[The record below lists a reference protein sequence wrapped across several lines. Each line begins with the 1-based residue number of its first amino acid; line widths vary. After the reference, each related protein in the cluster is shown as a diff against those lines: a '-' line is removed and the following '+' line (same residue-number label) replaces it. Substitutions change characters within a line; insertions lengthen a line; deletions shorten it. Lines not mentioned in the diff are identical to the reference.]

1 METHPDGITLGELA
15 QRLGGILA
23 GDGAVRVRRVATLEQ
38 AGPDALAWLGSAE
51 YLPQFAATRAAGVLV
66 STAIETPP
74 GPAIIRVPDADAAL
88 VEVLALL
95 APPVPNVPV
104 GVHPTALVHPTAMVA
119 GAAVGPFVIVG
130 PRATVGPATQ
140 LHAHVTIGDDV
151 RIGRE
156 CVLWPGVVIRER
168 VTLGERVIIHPNTTI
183 GADGFG
189 YLQRDGRH
197 VKIPQVGTVEIGDDV
212 EIGAGCCIDRARSG
226 ATRIG
231 RGAKIDNL
239 VQIGHNVEVGE
250 DCIIVSQC
258 GISGSSTLGRGVM
271 LGGQVGVAD
280 HVRIGDR
287 ARLIAQAGVAADL
300 AAEQTYGGTPAI
312 PQRQYWRTVAAQQRL
327 ADLLAE
333 VRELK
338 KRVARIESATHDQ
351 PRS

>member
-1 METHPDGITLGELA
+1 
-15 QRLGGILA
+15 
-23 GDGAVRVRRVATLEQ
+23 
-38 AGPDALAWLGSAE
+38 
-51 YLPQFAATRAAGVLV
+51 
-66 STAIETPP
+66 
-74 GPAIIRVPDADAAL
+74 VPDADAAL
-88 VEVLALL
+88 VEVLVLL
-95 APPVPNVPV
+95 APPVPHLPP
-104 GVHPTALVHPTAMVA
+104 GIHPTALVDPTANVA
-119 GAAVGPFVIVG
+119 GAALGPYVIVG
-130 PRATVGPATQ
+130 PRATVGPGTQ
-140 LHAHVTIGDDV
+140 LHSHVTLGGDV
-151 RIGRE
+151 RIGRD

-168 VTLGERVIIHPNTTI
+168 VWLGDRVIVHPNTTI

-212 EIGAGCCIDRARSG
+212 EIGAGCCVDRARSG

-239 VQIGHNVEVGE
+239 VQIGHNVQVGE

-287 ARLIAQAGVAADL
+287 ARLIAQAGVTTDL
-300 AAEQTYGGTPAI
+300 QGDQAYGGSPAV
-312 PQRQYWRTVAAQQRL
+312 PQRQFWRTVAAQQRL

-333 VRELK
+333 LRELK
-338 KRVARIESATHDQ
+338 KRVARLESATNDQ

>member
-1 METHPDGITLGELA
+1 MDNHPDGITLGELA
-15 QRLGGILA
+15 QRLGGTLL
-23 GDGAVRVRRVATLEQ
+23 GDGSRRIRRVATLEQ
-38 AGPDALAWLGSAE
+38 AGPDALAWLGSAA
-51 YLPQFAATRAAGVLV
+51 YLPQFAGTRAGGVLV
-66 STAIETPP
+66 SAALETPP
-74 GPAIIRVPDADAAL
+74 GPPVIRVPNADAAL
-88 VEVLALL
+88 VEVLTLL
-95 APPVPNVPV
+95 APPVPQVPV
-104 GVHPTALVHPTAMVA
+104 GIHPTALVHPTAIVA
-119 GAAVGPFVIVG
+119 GAAIGPFVIVG
-130 PRATVGPATQ
+130 PRAIIGPATQ
-140 LHAHVTIGDDV
+140 LHAYVTIGDDV

-156 CVLWPGVVIRER
+156 GVLWPGVVVRER
-168 VTLGERVIIHPNTTI
+168 VTLGDRVIVHPNTTI

-258 GISGSSTLGRGVM
+258 GISGSSTIGRGAM

-280 HVRIGDR
+280 HVRIGER
-287 ARLIAQAGVAADL
+287 ARLIAQAGVTADL
-300 AAEQTYGGTPAI
+300 PADQAYGGSPAV
-312 PQRQYWRTVAAQQRL
+312 PQRQFWRTVAAQQRL

-333 VRELK
+333 FRELK
-338 KRVARIESATHDQ
+338 KRVARLESATHDQ
-351 PRS
+351 PRG